1 MYKDNSGERVE
12 IKYIKV
18 AVIETPKS
26 EKSDFIHA
34 KTRVSQMKY

>member
-26 EKSDFIHA
+26 ENPISFMLRLEFH
-34 KTRVSQMKY
+34 R